1 MKPQAP
7 FQPPDFCPRA
17 RRQPEVRNE
26 DDHPVGGQRPDASA
40 TLFLVGILIFKTAF
54 FTEHIRDGFR
64 ALVTHLRRNKEK
76 D

>member
-1 MKPQAP
+1 
-7 FQPPDFCPRA
+7 
-17 RRQPEVRNE
+17 VRNE

-40 TLFLVGILIFKTAF
+40 TLFLVGIMIFKTAF

-64 ALVTHLRRNKEK
+64 ALVTHLRPNKEK